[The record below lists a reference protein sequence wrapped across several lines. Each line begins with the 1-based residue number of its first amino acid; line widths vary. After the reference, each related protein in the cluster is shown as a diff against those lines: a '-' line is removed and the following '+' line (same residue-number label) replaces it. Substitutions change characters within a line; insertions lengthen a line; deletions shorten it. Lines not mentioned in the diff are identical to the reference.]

1 VFDSILPLVVS
12 GLALALSLVAVML
25 AWRRG
30 RRPAPAV
37 EAASMRTHEDINV

>member
-1 VFDSILPLVVS
+1 MFDSTLPLVVS
-12 GLALALSLVAVML
+12 GAALVLSLVAVVL

-37 EAASMRTHEDINV
+37 EPASTPTREDANV